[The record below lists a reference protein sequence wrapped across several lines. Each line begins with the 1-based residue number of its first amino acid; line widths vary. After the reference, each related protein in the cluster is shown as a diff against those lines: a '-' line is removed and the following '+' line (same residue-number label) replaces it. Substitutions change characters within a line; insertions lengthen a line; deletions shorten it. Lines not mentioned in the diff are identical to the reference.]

1 LKSKTNPSSKSTS
14 AIEFDIGAIGHQSP
28 VPLSPQ
34 DETLFKTFQSNLLS
48 LISHELKTPLMGI
61 QNALSMLTEIKTEN
75 DSQPE
80 LIKMAQQNA
89 RRLLN
94 TLTSLLD
101 LAAIESGTF
110 HAKLREVD
118 LYRLVHASIKA
129 QDLKTQDIKVD
140 VRQKNTAATLGDP
153 QKINRALDLC
163 LQGIL
168 MRIEPGTHI
177 NIGIDGTQMLYTF
190 QLVSDAEST
199 WDTIWSQALAGF
211 EGGVASPGSAFAG
224 VLQSEQA
231 FLTRMEE
238 GLGSEWT
245 LIHEIMKLHESR
257 ITGVRKGREVTLFFQ
272 FKPLSSEDAVRSVLL
287 ARSFE
292 VTTAV
297 GSLGFVMIQGQPG
310 TTLES
315 FRDQIKACLFRAS
328 DAVYLLPKT
337 HQLAM
342 VLDDCKQE
350 SIPLL
355 LKRIEKALGIQLHY
369 GFAHC
374 PTDGLDPGQLM
385 EFARQRLAS
394 YGI

>member
-1 LKSKTNPSSKSTS
+1 
-14 AIEFDIGAIGHQSP
+14 
-28 VPLSPQ
+28 
-34 DETLFKTFQSNLLS
+34 
-48 LISHELKTPLMGI
+48 MGI
-61 QNALSMLTEIKTEN
+61 QNALSMLAEIQTAHE
-75 DSQPE
+75 SQPE

-140 VRQKNTAATLGDP
+140 VRQKLAAAILGDP
-153 QKINRALDLC
+153 QKISRALDLC

-168 MRIEPGTHI
+168 MRIEPSTHI
-177 NIGIDGTQMLYTF
+177 NIGIDGNQMIYTF
-190 QLVSDAEST
+190 QLVQGAETT
-199 WDTIWSQALAGF
+199 WDSIWSQALAGF

-224 VLQSEQA
+224 VLQTEQA
-231 FLTRMEE
+231 FLSRMEE
-238 GLGSEWT
+238 GLGSEWI
-245 LIHEIMKLHESR
+245 LIHEILKLHDSQ
-257 ITGVRKGREVTLFFQ
+257 IAGIRKGREVTLQFR
-272 FKPLSSEDAVRSVLL
+272 FKPLSNEEAVLSVLQ
-287 ARSFE
+287 ARAYE

-297 GSLGFVMIQGQPG
+297 GSLGFVLIQGQPG
-310 TTLES
+310 MKLES
-315 FRDQIKACLFRAS
+315 FRDQIKACLYRTS
-328 DAVYLLPKT
+328 DAVYLLPNT
-337 HQLAM
+337 NQLAM

-350 SIPLL
+350 SIPILL
-355 LKRIEKALGIQLHY
+355 ERIKKALGIQLHY